1 MGEPSRN
8 PRDEGDTRA
17 SWARGYA
24 IGMQIVGIAMEL
36 VIPSIAGF
44 YLDRRVGT
52 LPLFT
57 LLGTALGIAV
67 GTMSFV
73 QFFYKNLSQSSRDN
87 RRELDR
93 SDRR

>member
-8 PRDEGDTRA
+8 PTDEGDTRA

-24 IGMQIVGIAMEL
+24 IGMQIVGIALEL
-36 VIPSIAGF
+36 VIPSVAGF

-67 GTMSFV
+67 GTTSFV
-73 QFFYKNLSQSSRDN
+73 QFYYKDLSKSTGRRRRSRRPD
-87 RRELDR
+87 RE
-93 SDRR
+93 